1 MICIDRHMG
10 QLDEKAS
17 ARATSGAQSKG
28 EKKQARAAADFP
40 SLSRSPPLF
49 SFPKQTKQQIQLPS
63 WVDIVKTGAHKELAP
78 YDPDWYY
85 TRAASLA
92 RKVYM
97 RQV

>member
-1 MICIDRHMG
+1 MALNQR
-10 QLDEKAS
+10 
-17 ARATSGAQSKG
+17 
-28 EKKQARAAADFP
+28 EKKSKRAPPPTFSFSPTLLLSHLHRPP

>member
-1 MICIDRHMG
+1 MALNQR
-10 QLDEKAS
+10 
-17 ARATSGAQSKG
+17 
-28 EKKQARAAADFP
+28 EKKSKRAPPPTFSFSPPLLLSHLHASFFSF